1 MNRRLVVI
9 DDEADICELIKD
21 VAEGIGF
28 DVWTTTAAEGFKANI
43 GESVHDVIVLDL
55 NMPEFD
61 GIEILRYLGEAKC
74 LAGVVLVSG
83 SDTRVL
89 TTASRLGVSYG
100 LNMLGTLQKPIK
112 VADLEKTLE
121 QVKLIAA
128 GKKITE
134 GDLRAAIEGGELVV
148 HYQPKINLRGTND
161 WDFTAC
167 EAVVRWNHPTRGM
180 VFPDAFIP
188 LAERTGLI
196 MPLTDW
202 VIDSVLDQIPAW
214 QNKGLSLGVAVNIA
228 SQMLNNLK
236 LPDTLFT
243 LLAAK
248 DLKPSRL
255 ILEIT
260 ETGAMSDVT
269 RAMDILTRFR
279 LKGFGLSLDDF
290 GTGYSSLVQLS
301 RMPFNEMKI
310 DKSFVM
316 KLDQEEEARVIAR
329 AIIDLA
335 HNLGLHVCAE
345 GVETQESLAWLRDA
359 GCDIAQGYYIGKPM
373 PAAEIPS
380 WREQWAGQCQSKSP

>member
-9 DDEADICELIKD
+9 DDEANICELIKD

-43 GESVHDVIVLDL
+43 GESVHDAIVLDL

-167 EAVVRWNHPTRGM
+167 EALVRWNHPTRGM